1 MSAQPLPALRGT
13 IEEWSPDK
21 LILYHKSSPFPHT
34 LLSVA
39 DLKTVSYEKSEQG
52 RVYSMLASEMAI
64 GFHTTDRPTE
74 ALLDA
79 VPIHMSSFVQGVS
92 QAFRRTLN
100 RSMDV
105 GSIVPEF
112 EHIIIGESRF
122 TVTSA
127 SITRNIQHIEGLVG
141 WPYALEGRRRV
152 TIECVVPPEQG
163 GTFDHSLIAQ
173 YVFYRGSQYIVTD
186 IDRRHYDGGHIVAVL
201 TLS

>member
-1 MSAQPLPALRGT
+1 
-13 IEEWSPDK
+13 
-21 LILYHKSSPFPHT
+21 
-34 LLSVA
+34 
-39 DLKTVSYEKSEQG
+39 
-52 RVYSMLASEMAI
+52 
-64 GFHTTDRPTE
+64 
-74 ALLDA
+74 
-79 VPIHMSSFVQGVS
+79 
-92 QAFRRTLN
+92 
-100 RSMDV
+100 MDV

-127 SITRNIQHIEGLVG
+127 SITRNIQQIEGLG
-141 WPYALEGRRRV
+141 GSRYTLEGRRRV